1 MLLKTSSI
9 RDMAEETLDASKFKP
24 INVQS
29 TVLLVNQMIL
39 QTTTFLN
46 QFSSTVERKISKVS
60 AKVTQLEIQLAVLE
74 AKIYSI
80 PAVGE
85 EDMRARAP
93 APAPAPA
100 SAPLPEPG
108 NASAEQ
114 STALAPAPLPEP
126 GNTSAEQSTAL
137 VPAPPPPPP
146 PPTGDAPSV
155 DKEAEAAQPVGALE
169 AAPPPEHMIK
179 YTKMLKM
186 GLPEGAVRLKM
197 EQEGIS
203 ASDAEALLQAV
214 S

>member
-1 MLLKTSSI
+1 MLLKTSSV

-114 STALAPAPLPEP
+114 STAL
-126 GNTSAEQSTAL
+126 

>member
-1 MLLKTSSI
+1 MLLKTSFI
-9 RDMAEETLDASKFKP
+9 RDMTEETLDASKFKP

-93 APAPAPA
+93 APAPV

-108 NASAEQ
+108 NASGEQ

-155 DKEAEAAQPVGALE
+155 DKEAEAGQPVGALE
-169 AAPPPEHMIK
+169 AALPPEHMIK

>member
-1 MLLKTSSI
+1 VLLKTSSV

-114 STALAPAPLPEP
+114 STAL
-126 GNTSAEQSTAL
+126 

>member
-1 MLLKTSSI
+1 M
-9 RDMAEETLDASKFKP
+9 DASKFKP

-114 STALAPAPLPEP
+114 STAL
-126 GNTSAEQSTAL
+126 

>member
-108 NASAEQ
+108 N
-114 STALAPAPLPEP
+114 
-126 GNTSAEQSTAL
+126 TSAEQSTAL